1 MPLTDLTNTTWKFNE
16 VPDFSIFGWGST
28 GYQSKSFS
36 IRFKS
41 NGSIYSRLA
50 PTFNGTFYLIQY
62 GYTTMY
68 RTTWD
73 SPWQNYLNRA
83 ITIESGT
90 AVTDPTLIAWLES
103 TAERIYTSYKV
114 NEPDL
119 TAVADAI
126 RAKGGT
132 SEPLTFPD
140 GFIDAIN
147 AL

>member
-1 MPLTDLTNTTWKFNE
+1 
-16 VPDFSIFGWGST
+16 
-28 GYQSKSFS
+28 
-36 IRFKS
+36 
-41 NGSIYSRLA
+41 
-50 PTFNGTFYLIQY
+50 
-62 GYTTMY
+62 MY
-68 RTTWD
+68 RSNNNPTW
-73 SPWQNYLNRA
+73 SNYLNKA

-126 RAKGGT
+126 RSKGGT
-132 SEPLTFPD
+132 TDPLTFPN